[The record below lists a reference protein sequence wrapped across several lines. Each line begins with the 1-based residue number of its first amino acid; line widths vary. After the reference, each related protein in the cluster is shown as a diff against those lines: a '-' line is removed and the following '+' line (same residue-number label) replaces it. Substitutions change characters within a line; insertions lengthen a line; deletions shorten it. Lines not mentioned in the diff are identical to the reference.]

1 MRCYDG
7 IVTSRVSLAAARLPH
22 WCWLLSL
29 LLLNGYIVLRLFD
42 VEFHDHMGSIEGA
55 FIAMARYFRDHG
67 YTEWWPWWYG
77 GFPTPMVYPPG
88 LHGSVAILSKLSGW
102 SVALSYH
109 RLTALTY
116 CLGALT
122 FYGLLFTLTRNKLA
136 AWCGGALLS
145 VLSPSFLFL
154 PSLAPDA
161 SVWFRVPR
169 RFEAM
174 AIWGEGPNITGLMLL
189 ALAVAALHQALES
202 GSPRYRAAT
211 VLALA
216 SVPLVNWPST
226 IALAI
231 AVFCYL
237 LARELEQQWHSWRN
251 AAILSAI
258 GYALI
263 APWLPPSA
271 VLHTFG
277 NAHEMGG
284 RPERDAAYALGWYGL
299 LLTILV
305 LRWALH
311 RAGVSLPICFTAL
324 FAFFLSAVLALAEFA
339 KVSLLP
345 QTLRFHLAWEM
356 AFLALL
362 VCGAHAALRRYP
374 RVALA
379 TVAAV
384 VLVAVIQTPR
394 YRTWVRGSIQPV
406 RIEDKVEYQTASWFA
421 RATPRE
427 PVFALGSVEF
437 WMNVFTHTPQV
448 IGCCEQSVINP
459 VYRAIGYVMGSDDGT
474 NGKETEISLLWLKT
488 TGARAVWIGGP
499 QSREVYHDY
508 RHAGKFD
515 YLELAWQDG
524 DDRIFWVPK
533 RQPGLAHV
541 IRREHLIDRP
551 PENGIDVDP
560 LRPYVA
566 ALEDASLPLLKFS
579 QPSPDE
585 MAASGTLMPEHL
597 VSFQTNYHRGWRAW
611 VNGQPAEV
619 RRDGMNYLY
628 VEPNCRGAC
637 EVRLEFSGGTE
648 RWVTGGLALL
658 AWFAVVA
665 MVLPRRSRG
674 AAAP

>member
-1 MRCYDG
+1 
-7 IVTSRVSLAAARLPH
+7 
-22 WCWLLSL
+22 
-29 LLLNGYIVLRLFD
+29 
-42 VEFHDHMGSIEGA
+42 MGSIEGA
-55 FIAMARYFRDHG
+55 FIAMAGYFRDFG

-109 RLTALTY
+109 RLTALAY
-116 CLGALT
+116 CLGAVT
-122 FYGLLFTLTRNKLA
+122 FYALLFVLLRNKVA
-136 AWCGGALLS
+136 AWCGGVLLT

-161 SVWFRVPR
+161 NIWFRVPR

-174 AIWGEGPNITGLMLL
+174 AVWGEGPNITGLMLL

-202 GSPRYRAAT
+202 GSSRYRAVA

-226 IALAI
+226 IALAV

-237 LARELEQQWHSWRN
+237 LAREPAQQRRSWMN
-251 AAILSAI
+251 AALLGAL

-263 APWLPPSA
+263 APLLPPSA

-284 RPERDAAYALGWYGL
+284 RPERDAAYALGWHGL
-299 LLTILV
+299 LLSLVV
-305 LRWALH
+305 LRWMLH
-311 RAGVSLPICFTAL
+311 RAGADLPVRFTAL
-324 FAFFLSAVLALAEFA
+324 FAFFLTGVLALAEFA

-356 AFLALL
+356 ATLALL
-362 VCGAHAALRRYP
+362 VCWGHSLLRRFP

-379 TVAAV
+379 AIAAV
-384 VLVAVIQTPR
+384 VLIAAVQTPR
-394 YRTWVRGSIQPV
+394 YRAWVRGSIAPI

-421 RATPRE
+421 RATPDE

-488 TGARAVWIGGP
+488 TGARAVWIGGA

-508 RHAGKFD
+508 RHPGKFD

-541 IRREHLIDRP
+541 IRREHLIVRA

-566 ALEDASLPLLKFS
+566 GLEDESLPLLEFG
-579 QPSPDE
+579 QPNPDE
-585 MAASGTLMPEHL
+585 MVARGKLGRDDL
-597 VSFQTNYHRGWRAW
+597 ISFQMNYHRGWKAW
-611 VNGQPAEV
+611 VNGEPAEV
-619 RRDGMNYLY
+619 LRDGMNYLY
-628 VEPNCRGAC
+628 VEPKCNGAC
-637 EVRLEFSGGTE
+637 EVRVEFSGGTE
-648 RWVTGGLALL
+648 GWLTRGATLLSLLVLTG
-658 AWFAVVA
+658 
-665 MVLPRRSRG
+665 MMLPRRSRG
-674 AAAP
+674 TAAS